1 MEYIKINGASYPIT
15 GYVKMKTGEIVPLV
29 DIPMMSDEDWN
40 KRAEELARENFRKWY
55 GREAETAEE
64 AFEGQRSYIREHFG
78 ITVSERPTGIRS
90 QERGE

>member
-1 MEYIKINGASYPIT
+1 MDSMKINGVSYPIA
-15 GYVKMKTGEIVPLV
+15 GHVKIKNGENVPLV
-29 DIPMMSDEDWN
+29 DIPMVSDEDWN

-78 ITVSERPTGIRS
+78 ITV
-90 QERGE
+90 